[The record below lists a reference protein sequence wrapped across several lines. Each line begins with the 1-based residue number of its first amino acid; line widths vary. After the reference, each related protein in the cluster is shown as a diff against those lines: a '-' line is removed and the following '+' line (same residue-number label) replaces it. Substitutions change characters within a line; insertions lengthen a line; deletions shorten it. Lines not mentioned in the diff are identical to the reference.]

1 MRLYKLCFLVL
12 AIVLL
17 GGCKSIQWSA
27 QRPLTWDDF
36 KGSRNGGYAANTN
49 WRVRYR
55 YMPHISQ
62 GNYQIT
68 FSVQCLFEP
77 GESCL
82 LPGAGT
88 PELLRHEQTHFD
100 LAELYTRQLYRA
112 FTATTYTAAYRKQ
125 IKDTWALV
133 FARLKATQEKF
144 DQETEHGLNKP
155 AEAEWESQVAL
166 QLQQTPPYP
175 LNVDTRYHRPKPVAK
190 T

>member
-12 AIVLL
+12 AVALCT
-17 GGCKSIQWSA
+17 GCKSIQWSA

-49 WRVRYR
+49 WRVHYRYR
-55 YMPHISQ
+55 PHISK

-68 FSVQCLFEP
+68 FGVQCLFDP

-82 LPGAGT
+82 LPGTET

-100 LAELYTRQLYRA
+100 LAELYTRKLYQA
-112 FTATTYTAAYRKQ
+112 FTTKTYTAAYRKE
-125 IKDTWALV
+125 IKNVWESV
-133 FARLKATQEKF
+133 FSQLKAAQENF
-144 DQETEHGLNKP
+144 DRETGHGLNKP
-155 AEAEWESQVAL
+155 AEQEWESQVAL
-166 QLQQTPPYP
+166 QLSQTQPYP
-175 LNVDTRYHRPKPVAK
+175 LNVDTHYHRPKRVAK